1 MRRASFRIGWQT
13 SGVIETSARL
23 LQLLSLLQTR
33 PLWTGPQLAERL
45 EVSARTIRSDVDKLR
60 QLGYPV
66 HAEPG
71 VTGGYRLGAGGKMPP
86 LLLDDEE
93 VIAVAVGVRTAAGVA
108 GIEESSVRA
117 LAKLEQVLPSR
128 LRHRIEA
135 IQAYT
140 VPAARGGPAVDPQV
154 LTAIAAA
161 CRDRHR
167 LRFDYRSYDETDTLR
182 AVEPYRLVHTGRKW
196 YLVGWDLDRG
206 DWRTFRA
213 DRIKPRIPTGPTF
226 VPRKLPQEDLSAYVS
241 RGVDAALFHWR
252 ARVLVHQAATD
263 LVQWMPAAVA
273 VEAVDDR
280 SCIVHAGAETPHI
293 LAALIVSI
301 DAEFEVDG
309 PPEVLAALRTIAGR
323 IAASPGWGGCDHVV
337 EGGYAG

>member
-1 MRRASFRIGWQT
+1 MSFVFVMPQVNRLMRRASFRNSCQT
-13 SGVIETSARL
+13 FRVIETSARL

-33 PLWTGPQLAERL
+33 PSWTGPQLADRL

-66 HAEPG
+66 AAGPG
-71 VTGGYRLGAGGKMPP
+71 VGGGYRLGPGAKMPP

-93 VIAVAVGVRTAAGVA
+93 VIAVAIGVRTAAGVS
-108 GIEESSVRA
+108 GIEESSARA

-128 LRHRIEA
+128 LRHRISA
-135 IQAYT
+135 IQTST
-140 VPAARGGPAVDPQV
+140 VAAARGGPMVDPQV
-154 LTAIAAA
+154 LTAVAAA

-167 LRFDYRSYDETDTLR
+167 LRFDYYSYDDTASLR
-182 AVEPYRLVHTGRKW
+182 EVEPYRLVHTGRKW
-196 YLVGWDLDRG
+196 YLVAWDLDRA

-213 DRIKPRIPTGPTF
+213 DRITPRVPTGPKF
-226 VPRKLPQEDLSAYVS
+226 VPRELPQDDLAAYIS

-252 ARVLVHQAATD
+252 ARVLVHKPATE

-280 SCIVHAGAETPHI
+280 SCLVHAGASTPHM
-293 LAALIVSI
+293 LAAMIVNI

-309 PPEVLAALRTIAGR
+309 PPELLSALRTIADR
-323 IAASPGWGGCDHVV
+323 CRATA
-337 EGGYAG
+337 